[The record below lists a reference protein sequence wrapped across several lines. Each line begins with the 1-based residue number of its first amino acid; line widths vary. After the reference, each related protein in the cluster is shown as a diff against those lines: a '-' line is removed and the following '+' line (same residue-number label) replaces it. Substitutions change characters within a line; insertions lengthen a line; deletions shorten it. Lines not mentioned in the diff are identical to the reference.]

1 MEENSVDLL
10 SRILD
15 EAKEEMNHQKKEPPK
30 RKKSKLWAVF
40 FAISIFLFAD
50 CIFLLISNWIDHENL
65 QSQVETLQ
73 KRYQTASTARDKY
86 MEQAEAAKDELSFWR
101 ENAVIVTEEGE
112 KYHTY
117 GCQYIADRKATILFY
132 ETAESKGY
140 TPCSVCLPD
149 GLGGRLIYIGSND
162 FTKNYI
168 EEKESYKQ
176 DPDHKAGINWDEV
189 LKQAEEIE
197 NELKEKGIGS
207 RTIQ

>member
-1 MEENSVDLL
+1 MEENSVELL
-10 SRILD
+10 SKILD
-15 EAKEEMNHQKKEPPK
+15 EAKQETPQKK
-30 RKKSKLWAVF
+30 KKPKLWVVF
-40 FAISIFLFAD
+40 FAISVFLLAD
-50 CIFLLISNWIDHENL
+50 CIFILCSEGAKNIALHEEI
-65 QSQVETLQ
+65 ETLQ
-73 KRYQTASTARDKY
+73 KRYQTASSARDKY
-86 MEQAEAAKDELSFWR
+86 MRQAEVAEDELSFWR
-101 ENAVIVTEEGE
+101 GNAVIVTEEGE

-117 GCQYIADRKATILFY
+117 GCQYIVDSKATILFY
-132 ETAESKGY
+132 KTAESKGY

-149 GLGGRLIYIGSND
+149 GLEGRLIYIGSND

-207 RTIQ
+207 RTIK